1 MSNATK
7 AATKAATSVNPKI
20 EGFFII
26 KDKNTGEILLENK
39 NAIHYENMSI
49 AIAQSLARQPE
60 GFISKMVFGNG
71 GATVSGAGTI
81 SYFPPNITGLDA
93 ELYNQTYE
101 KIVDASDPR
110 NTDPARNNITVR
122 HVPSTLFSDIVVTCT
137 LEYSEPSGQNAFDDA
152 TNVEDLFIFDEIGLK
167 SFGATTAQEK
177 LLTHAIFSPIE
188 KSLNRVIEIIYTI
201 RISMC

>member
-1 MSNATK
+1 MLNT
-7 AATKAATSVNPKI
+7 TMNPKI
-20 EGFFII
+20 EGFFVI
-26 KDKNTGEILLENK
+26 KDKTTGEILLQKK
-39 NAIHYENMSI
+39 NAVHYENMSI
-49 AIAQSLARQPE
+49 AIAQALARQPE

-93 ELYNQTYE
+93 QLYNQTYE

-110 NTDPARNNITVR
+110 NTDPIRNNITVK
-122 HVPSTLFSDIVVTCT
+122 HVPSTLFSDIIITCT
-137 LEYSEPSGQNAFDDA
+137 LEYSEPSGQNAFDDS

-167 SFGATTAQEK
+167 SFGATPDQEK

-188 KSLNRVIEIIYTI
+188 KSLNRIIEIIYTI

>member
-1 MSNATK
+1 MLKTTA
-7 AATKAATSVNPKI
+7 NPKI
-20 EGFFII
+20 EGFFVIR
-26 KDKNTGEILLENK
+26 DKNTSELLLHK
-39 NAIHYENMSI
+39 SNAIHYENMSI
-49 AIAQSLARQPE
+49 SIAQSLARQPE

-110 NTDPARNNITVR
+110 NTDPSRNNITVR
-122 HVPSTLFSDIVVTCT
+122 HVPSTLFSDIIVTCT
-137 LEYSEPSGQNAFDDA
+137 LEFAEPSGQNAFDDA

-167 SFGATTAQEK
+167 SFGVTPAQEK